1 MCVVLLATFGVTL
14 VRQIVLPHFFFFLSG
29 GLWCR
34 GDTADGVSS
43 GSWMGVEAIVGFN
56 EPYRPRFAQV
66 AHDSQCLGTI
76 PTPNDLKTNKNQ
88 CLPPADDP
96 YSMFF
101 LTAWGFLTAW
111 LLPPPMY
118 PTSI

>member
-1 MCVVLLATFGVTL
+1 MLLGWVVLLGGDEGKKDGKRWLAAGGWVSLRRRSPMCVVLLATFGVTL

-56 EPYRPRFAQV
+56 EPYRPRFRTG
-66 AHDSQCLGTI
+66 S
-76 PTPNDLKTNKNQ
+76 P
-88 CLPPADDP
+88 
-96 YSMFF
+96 
-101 LTAWGFLTAW
+101 
-111 LLPPPMY
+111 
-118 PTSI
+118 